1 MKFSQKL
8 SIRVSVVFALVALTL
23 LMVSIAIGLQYYFNR
38 KMATESALAQYQL
51 SAAATR
57 DFLQSI
63 DKQTFQL
70 TKILSRYPS
79 IIQQNWIH
87 PNARLLFSEVLET
100 NPLLY
105 AIYIGFANGNFYE
118 LVNLNTHPDVRSLL
132 NAAPDDRWVE
142 ITVKNNAPR
151 RFRQFDYYSK
161 AFDLRA
167 TRKEPSDY
175 DPRKRLWFTH
185 ATEQSV
191 HKTRP
196 YLFQHLQAPGQT
208 YAIQMQDTRAVL
220 ALDITF
226 LSLSEYVDTLPL
238 SRESEIYL
246 FQTNGQ
252 IHASNQ
258 AIGFKQSEAEIEPIT
273 LTIEEQN
280 IIRETGTIKISNEID
295 WPPLDFAVAGE
306 PRGYAIDLIQLLA
319 HMTGLE
325 IEFINGYTWPE
336 LLEQFKKGDIDV
348 IHPVVRNETNQEIG
362 MFSDP
367 LITLPQAVVTLP
379 LPDPIISLDQLK
391 GRTLAIPEGWS
402 SIPVIKK
409 NFPDILVV
417 TTGSTREALQ
427 QVSQGQVFATLDIGM
442 ILRYTARQYFIDNL
456 QFHEN
461 LPTSE
466 TRLPQELHLVI
477 HPRHKGLVPIINKAL
492 AAISDHHRQALKK
505 KWLLPDD
512 ETTGMPTQP
521 HATVPYSRLIEIAG
535 QKNLENQL
543 HKTNLKGEDHFV
555 FVTPLEQES
564 SNQEYFA
571 VVVPGRQLLSGC
583 LEKLKTSILITI
595 ACMILLL
602 PVCWLFAVPIVN
614 PIKRLAAENKKIKHR
629 HYDQVTLCR
638 SSIKEIHE
646 LAVSLVDMSDAIQQY
661 EQQQANLM
669 DSFIQTISRAIDD
682 KSPYTGRHCARVPEL
697 ALMIAKAADQS
708 SDPPFHLFSFD
719 SADELREFRIAAWLH
734 DCGKILTPE
743 HIINKGTK
751 LEALY
756 NRIHEIRTRFEI
768 LWRDAEITALK
779 KQLAAPENARQWH
792 EELSALHQAL
802 QDDFAFIAQTN
813 TGDVPLSE
821 SDIQRLTALSRIK
834 WQRHFDDRLGLSP
847 MEARQMAG
855 QESELPALETLLS
868 DKPIHQIPHPIMPEF
883 DPEMGIKMAPPEYLQ
898 NLGEFY
904 NLSTPSGTLTAED
917 RYKIDEHVIGTI
929 RLLEKLPFPAE
940 MARIPRYASTHHEV
954 LNGTGY
960 PRQLSAGD
968 LSIPERIIAIADIF
982 EALTASDRPYKKAK
996 KISDSLSI
1004 LQDMVHKNKIDP
1016 DVFALFITS
1025 GVCMEYAKRHLSPEL
1040 IDTDDLRGFLD
1051 TDTSSGIARQKG
1063 RVADA

>member
-1 MKFSQKL
+1 MKFHHKL
-8 SIRVSVVFALVALTL
+8 SIRVSVVFALVLLTL

-57 DFLQSI
+57 DYLQSI
-63 DKQTFQL
+63 DKQTVQL
-70 TKILSRYPS
+70 TKILSRYPG
-79 IIQQNWIH
+79 IIQENWVH

-100 NPLLY
+100 APLLY
-105 AIYIGFANGNFYE
+105 AIYIGFANGDFYE
-118 LVNLNTHPDVRSLL
+118 LVNLKTHPDVRSLL

-142 ITVKNNAPR
+142 ITVKKKGPQ
-151 RFRQFDYYSK
+151 RFRQFDYFSE
-161 AFDLRA
+161 AFDLR
-167 TRKEPSDY
+167 TTFNEPSDY

-196 YLFQHLQAPGQT
+196 YLFQHLQSPGQT
-208 YAIQMQDTRAVL
+208 YAIQMPGTRAVL

-226 LSLSEYVDTLPL
+226 LSLSEYVGTLPL

-246 FQTNGQ
+246 FQANGQ

-258 AIGFKQSEAEIEPIT
+258 AIGFEQPETEIEPIT
-273 LTIEEQN
+273 LTVEEQTL
-280 IIRETGTIKISNEID
+280 IKKTGTIKISNEMD

-306 PRGYAIDLIQLLA
+306 PQGYAIDLIHLLA
-319 HMTGLE
+319 RMTGLK

-336 LLEQFKKGDIDV
+336 LLEQFKNGDIDV

-362 MFSDP
+362 VFSDP
-367 LITLPQAVVTLP
+367 LITLPQAVVTRP
-379 LPDPIISLDQLK
+379 GPDPITSLDQLEGK
-391 GRTLAIPEGWS
+391 TLAIPEGWS
-402 SIPVIKK
+402 SIPIIEK
-409 NFPDILVV
+409 NFPAIVIV
-417 TTGSTREALQ
+417 RTGSTREALQ
-427 QVSQGQVFATLDIGM
+427 QVSRGQVFAALDMGM

-461 LPTSE
+461 LPSSE
-466 TRLPQELHLVI
+466 TRLPQELHLLI
-477 HPRHKGLVPIINKAL
+477 HPRHKGLVPILNKAL
-492 AAISDHHRQALKK
+492 AGISDHHRQALKE
-505 KWLLPDD
+505 KWLSPGH
-512 ETTGMPTQP
+512 ETTGTSSQP

-535 QKNLENQL
+535 QETLENQL
-543 HKTNLKGEDHFV
+543 HKTILKEEDHFV
-555 FVTPLEQES
+555 FVTPLEQGS
-564 SNQEYFA
+564 SYQEYFA
-571 VVVPGRQLLSGC
+571 VVVPGRQLLAGC

-614 PIKRLAAENKKIKHR
+614 PIKRLAAENRKIKHR

-669 DSFIQTISRAIDD
+669 DAFIQTISRAIDD

-708 SDPPFHLFSFD
+708 SDPPFHHFSFD
-719 SADELREFRIAAWLH
+719 SEDELREFRIAAWLH

-779 KQLAAPENARQWH
+779 KQVAAPEKTRQWQA
-792 EELSALHQAL
+792 ELAGRQKALRE
-802 QDDFAFIAQTN
+802 DFAFIAQTN
-813 TGDVPLSE
+813 TGNAPLSE
-821 SDIQRLTALSRIK
+821 SDIQRLTALSRIT

-855 QESELPALETLLS
+855 QESELPATETLLS

-883 DPEMGIKMAPPEYLQ
+883 DPDMGIKMAPPEYLQ
-898 NLGEFY
+898 NLGELY

-960 PRQLSAGD
+960 PRQLTAED

-982 EALTASDRPYKKAK
+982 EALTASDRPYKQAK
-996 KISDSLSI
+996 RISDALSI
-1004 LQDMVHKNKIDP
+1004 LQDMVQKNKIDP

-1025 GVCMEYAKRHLSPEL
+1025 GVCMEYARRHLSPDL
-1040 IDTDDLRGFLD
+1040 IDITDVNRYLK
-1051 TDTSSGIARQKG
+1051 SCN
-1063 RVADA
+1063 